1 MGTFRLPRH
10 QDINQ
15 GVYEYLRHQGAT
27 LLDVRTPAEYIQ
39 GHIPGSLNVPLHN
52 LEEVE
57 FLVDSKDKPLYLYC
71 QSGTRSR
78 MAAMELQEMGYANVY
93 NIGGIAAYGGK
104 VEYS

>member
-1 MGTFRLPRH
+1 MGIFHFSKH

-15 GVYEYLRHQGAT
+15 GIYEYLRHADAK

-39 GHIPGSLNVPLHN
+39 GHIPGSVNIPLHS

-57 FLVDSKDKPLYLYC
+57 FLVESKDKPLYLYC
-71 QSGTRSR
+71 QSGNRSR

-93 NIGGIAAYGGK
+93 NIGGIAAYEGS